1 MEFIVAID
9 GPAGSG
15 KSTVAKNIARR
26 LEFTYL
32 DTGAMYRAVSLKF
45 LKNSINYS
53 DSEELKR
60 ELEDT
65 ELDINMGMIYID
77 GEDVTAEIRKREV
90 TAEVSKVAAI
100 REVRKSMVE
109 KQREIAKGKR
119 IIMDGRD
126 IGTTVFPDADVKV
139 FLVATPQERA
149 RRRVKDYEKLGQKAE
164 FEEILKE
171 INKRDKEDSEREESP
186 LVKAQD
192 AVEIDTTI
200 MGIEDVE
207 NIICEL
213 IEKKMIDKIIK

>member
-45 LKNSINYS
+45 LKNGTNYS

-149 RRRVKDYEKLGQKAE
+149 RRRVKDYEKIGQKAE

>member
-15 KSTVAKNIARR
+15 KSTVAKNVAKR

-32 DTGAMYRAVSLKF
+32 DTGAMYRAISLKF
-45 LKNSINYS
+45 LKNGINYS
-53 DSEELKR
+53 NSEELIR

-65 ELDINMGMIYID
+65 EIDINMGMIYID

-126 IGTTVFPDADVKV
+126 IGTVVFPDADVKV
-139 FLVATPQERA
+139 FLIATPQERA
-149 RRRVKDYEKLGQKAE
+149 RRRVKDYERLGQKVE

>member
-45 LKNSINYS
+45 LKNSTNYH

-65 ELDINMGMIYID
+65 EIDINMGMIYID

-109 KQREIAKGKR
+109 KQREIAKDKR

-126 IGTTVFPDADVKV
+126 IGTAVFPDADVKV
-139 FLVATPQERA
+139 FLVASPNERA
-149 RRRVKDYEKLGQKAE
+149 RRRVKDYEKLGQKAD
-164 FEEILKE
+164 FEEILRE
-171 INKRDKEDSEREESP
+171 INQRDKEDSEREESP

-200 MGIEDVE
+200 MGIEEVE